1 MDACAGWE
9 NQSKL
14 GRVRIC
20 SKEVEKRQYLGY
32 DMPFISFGES
42 VFRKKSWA
50 IHYNNNRYCLI
61 TKNGYLNNREEKYST
76 FSDWSLRER
85 IDNVEEDVLLL
96 KSFKQ
101 SYSKNMTINNLIIN

>member
-1 MDACAGWE
+1 MPSILD
-9 NQSKL
+9 
-14 GRVRIC
+14 
-20 SKEVEKRQYLGY
+20 YLGY

-61 TKNGYLNNREEKYST
+61 TKNGYLNNREENYST
-76 FSDWSLRER
+76 FSDWSLRDR
-85 IDNVEEDVLLL
+85 IDNIEEDVLLL

-101 SYSKNMTINNLIIN
+101 TYSKNMTINNLIIN